1 MLPKVTYHLQSLKL
15 INYQL
20 QIKKQIKE
28 LWTRNRTSGRL
39 SN

>member
-15 INYQL
+15 INCQL

-28 LWTRNRTSGRL
+28 LWTPNRTSGRV